1 MLPVNS
7 VYKCPCIKPSF
18 LHARLLLSSFPIVP
32 HVAPTAY
39 SPSIML
45 SVQPPVIHSH
55 SHLPMHAVEQK
66 TVSKHVELN
75 EVIALPAQRQKRRA
89 HHRRRPDW
97 QARRCRRALCEV
109 RSLRCGVRSQQGRM
123 LTLRSSAG
131 SSVAQRGLCAYT
143 AQCLRWSRRVTTVSV
158 FRAGWYRYI

>member
-32 HVAPTAY
+32 HVAPIAY

-66 TVSKHVELN
+66 AVSKHVELN

-89 HHRRRPDW
+89 KDLRRDGRAARHRLSS
-97 QARRCRRALCEV
+97 AK
-109 RSLRCGVRSQQGRM
+109 GVR
-123 LTLRSSAG
+123 T
-131 SSVAQRGLCAYT
+131 
-143 AQCLRWSRRVTTVSV
+143 SRRTGSMSP
-158 FRAGWYRYI
+158 R